1 LYVEIRNNSQNEES
15 NNDVQKCITSNPI
28 KDLEAVRK
36 QLRELRIE
44 LTTLEEELK
53 QERYVIN
60 KNGWP
65 ASDLKSRI
73 ASVENLVRINKD
85 LDNRY
90 DELQGICEKLGELK
104 EFICEVKTRSKDQ
117 NIWHAN
123 DLSSLSNLCNFT
135 NLLNMDIIKLQKV
148 IEVLQLQFRENLYRN
163 DVKELIKG
171 DPELIEGIGDI
182 SYDSGY
188 DGDDEVSNCSVPQ
201 CRWLFRTPGR

>member
-1 LYVEIRNNSQNEES
+1 MI
-15 NNDVQKCITSNPI
+15 
-28 KDLEAVRK
+28 A
-36 QLRELRIE
+36 
-44 LTTLEEELK
+44 LEEKLK
-53 QERYVIN
+53 QAGYVIN

-65 ASDLKSRI
+65 ASDLKSRVI
-73 ASVENLVRINKD
+73 LVENLVRVNKD

-104 EFICEVKTRSKDQ
+104 EFIYEVKERSKDQ

-163 DVKELIKG
+163 DVKELIKS
-171 DPELIEGIGDI
+171 DPELIEGIGGI
-182 SYDSGY
+182 SYGSGY
-188 DGDDEVSNCSVPQ
+188 DSDDKVSNCSVPQ
-201 CRWLFRTPGR
+201 CRWLFR